1 MSTLAKIIVSTLV
14 SIMLLSCVNI
24 EFGPG
29 VDGNGNVVS
38 ADRNINPDFNAIEVS
53 RGIDLYLKQSDKVG
67 VTVEADEN
75 LHDIIM
81 TEVENN
87 VLKVYAD
94 DNIRRSKKQAV
105 YLNFKDV
112 SFIEATSGTDVYG
125 ETEINT
131 TTLSLRTTSGADMHL
146 LVRTEKLYCEAT
158 SGSDIQVEGSTNY
171 LSAEATSGS
180 DIKAQKLK
188 AQKCDARA
196 TSGADVA
203 VNTSSELVA
212 KASSGG
218 DIRYYGN
225 PKKIEKSDDVSGS
238 VSKQ

>member
-1 MSTLAKIIVSTLV
+1 MSTLAKIIVTSLV
-14 SIMLLSCVNI
+14 SLLFMSCIDINY
-24 EFGPG
+24 GPG

-38 ADRNINPDFNAIEVS
+38 TERDIPTNFNAIEVS
-53 RGIDLYLKQSDKVG
+53 RGLDLYLTQSNDVSL
-67 VTVEADEN
+67 TVEADEN

-87 VLKVYAD
+87 VLKVYTD
-94 DNIRRSKKQAV
+94 GNIRRSSKQAV
-105 YLNFKDV
+105 YLNFDNV
-112 SFIEATSGTDVYG
+112 TSIRATSGSDVYG
-125 ETEINT
+125 QSTISASELN
-131 TTLSLRTTSGADMHL
+131 LRTTSGADMDL
-146 LVRTEKLYCEAT
+146 DVNTSKLYCEAT
-158 SGSDIQVEGSTNY
+158 SGSDVQLSGTTDY

-203 VNTSSELVA
+203 VNTSNELVA
-212 KASSGG
+212 NASSGG

-225 PKKIEKSDDVSGS
+225 PKKVDKSDSVSGS

>member
-14 SIMLLSCVNI
+14 SLLMMSCVNI
-24 EFGPG
+24 NMGPG

-38 ADRNINPDFNAIEVS
+38 QDRNVSNNFDAIEVS
-53 RGIDLYLKQSDKVG
+53 RGIDLYLTQSDNTR

-105 YLNFKDV
+105 YLTFENI
-112 SFIEATSGTDVYG
+112 SSIEATSGSDVYS
-125 ETEINT
+125 ETDINASS
-131 TTLSLRTTSGADMHL
+131 LSLKTTSGADMTL
-146 LVRTEKLYCEAT
+146 SVTANELYCRAT
-158 SGSDIQVEGSTNY
+158 SGSDLQVSGSAEY
-171 LSAEATSGS
+171 LNAEATSGS
-180 DIKAQKLK
+180 DIKAQKLNTTR
-188 AQKCDARA
+188 CDARA
-196 TSGADVA
+196 TSGADVV

-212 KASSGG
+212 KATSGG

-225 PKKIEKSDDVSGS
+225 PKKVDKSDNVSGS